1 MKFGWEGDI
10 LIPLS
15 WRESKFLTKRMVNV
29 FNICRKLVLL
39 RTDIQMFHSYLFIAF
54 YRNWIY
60 WKLTKLLVFKN
71 FTWKKIFSALV
82 WHYATVWM
90 GIRDVTKF
98 SVQNWDKNTPWR
110 SNQFFS
116 VFFHLVYEE
125 FIRSTH
131 LGRNHKI

>member
-1 MKFGWEGDI
+1 
-10 LIPLS
+10 
-15 WRESKFLTKRMVNV
+15 MVNV

-131 LGRNHKI
+131 LDLDYVFQFWIHQHGRIDSIFTMWIVVPPL